1 MNLGNLGFTELLM
14 ILVIVL
20 VLFGARRVPE
30 IGASIGKGIRE
41 FKKNISD
48 VDREVREPLRD
59 SRPADRL
66 GAGDTLV
73 VVRARG
79 RGAGPPRAEAA
90 DLTSARD
97 RRHE

>member
-1 MNLGNLGFTELLM
+1 MNLGNLGFGELLM

-48 VDREVREPLRD
+48 VDREVREPVRD
-59 SRPADRL
+59 ARPADRL
-66 GAGDTLV
+66 GTGETAS
-73 VVRARG
+73 VRQEEEVRPEPK
-79 RGAGPPRAEAA
+79 R
-90 DLTSARD
+90 LI
-97 RRHE
+97 